1 MAQTAFPGC
10 NEPHPWYEE
19 MFRRNP
25 APKLLIDAE
34 TGAIVDANPAALDF
48 YGYSLERIR
57 ELAIEDINTLSADEV
72 RAEREKARR
81 EERRYFE
88 FQHRL
93 ASGEVRDV
101 KVYTGPVEMEGR
113 QYLHSIIHDVTDHA
127 RHHERQ
133 VAEALR
139 RILTE
144 LVYEAPTPGLLFE
157 RVCRIVTEEAGFRL
171 AWIGRVDE
179 AGWLRP
185 EAWHGDA
192 TDYLEGLILS
202 RDAERPE
209 GEGPGGQSLRMG
221 EPRVFQDLERE
232 PSMAYWRERARS
244 LGLKGVAALPFREG
258 GRVTGALL
266 VYAPEPDYFTEDI
279 IDLLRQAAH
288 AIGFALESYH
298 HDQERQRTEQE
309 LSDSEQRYRSII
321 TAMAE
326 GVALHGPDGA
336 IVAVNPAAQR
346 ILGLSEAQILG
357 RDSMDPGWRAITE
370 DGRDFPGEQHPAM
383 VSLHTGQEVRGRVMG
398 IEDPRRGTRWISI
411 NSEPLRDETGTVGA
425 VATFADITEQRETE
439 RSRDQLV
446 RILEATPD
454 FVSIAEPDGTVL
466 YVNEGGRRLLG
477 LPPTQG
483 ELGDSIPREIREH
496 ETAGKWGHP
505 PWAAAIINREG
516 IPAAMERGYWEG
528 ETALVDVHGREIPVS
543 QVILAHRDERGEVTR
558 MSTIMRDISQQ
569 KELQQALEQRQQTL
583 RRLQDITGDPGQGL
597 EEKLAG
603 ILRLGAEIFG
613 LPYGILSHVEGEDY
627 WIRQATSPDDSLAAG
642 QHFEL
647 GLTYCTH
654 TLAANGPVGFY
665 RASESTIREHPCFR
679 TRQLEAYLGVPVRVG
694 TEIYGTLNFSRP
706 EAREPYSDFEWELL
720 KLMGQWASYELTREA
735 NRHALERERNLFI
748 GGPTVVF
755 QWQPDGAHTITYV
768 SPNVADNLGY
778 RPEELRGRPYLE
790 LVHPADRERMAE
802 EWRHMARAEQAS
814 HEQEYRLLTRDG
826 RERWVQDF
834 TVADR
839 DEEGTLASYQ
849 GYLLDITARRELEAD
864 QRLLA
869 TAFHTSQALLITDAD
884 GRIERVNPAFTAIT
898 GYSPE
903 EAIGANPRIL
913 ASGIHDKAFY
923 AELWRQLEAV
933 GHWEGE
939 IWNRRKNGEIYPE
952 WESISAVLDEKGRVE
967 HYVAVSHD
975 ISEQKRLE
983 AELERM
989 ATHDRL
995 TGIFNRAKLYELLE
1009 TAREE
1014 YERYGTPFSVI
1025 MFDID
1030 HFKLVN
1036 DTYGHS
1042 AGDGVLRELTQRVQ
1056 STLRETDH
1064 FGRWGGEEFLI
1075 LTGHVDRAGALH
1087 LAERIREVVADRPF
1101 RVAGTVTVS
1110 LGVAEFREGESLE
1123 HLEERADEALYTAK
1137 RNGRNQARVA
1147 REDAAGQE

>member
-1 MAQTAFPGC
+1 MAQTPPRGFDES
-10 NEPHPWYEE
+10 NPWYEE

-34 TGAIVDANPAALDF
+34 TGAIADANPAALDF
-48 YGYSLERIR
+48 YGYSLEEIR
-57 ELAIEDINTLSADEV
+57 ERAIEDINTLSAAEV

-93 ASGEVRDV
+93 ASGELRDV
-101 KVYTGPVEMEGR
+101 KVYTGPVELGGR

-139 RILTE
+139 RVLTE

-185 EAWHGDA
+185 EAWHGEA
-192 TDYLEGLILS
+192 TDYLEGLVLS

-209 GEGPGGQSLRMG
+209 GEGPGGQSLRTG

-232 PSMAYWRERARS
+232 PSMEYWRERARS
-244 LGLKGVAALPFREG
+244 RGLKGVAALPFREG

-266 VYAPEPDYFTEDI
+266 VYAPDTHYFTEDI
-279 IDLLRQAAH
+279 ISLLRQASH
-288 AIGFALESYH
+288 AIGFALDSYH
-298 HDQERQRTEQE
+298 HDRERQRTEQE

-346 ILGLSEAQILG
+346 ILGLSEDQILG

-370 DGRDFPGEQHPAM
+370 AGRDFPGDQHPAT
-383 VSLHTGQEVRGRVMG
+383 VSLHTGREVRGQVMG
-398 IEDPRRGTRWISI
+398 IEDPQRGTRWISI
-411 NSEPLRDETGTVGA
+411 NSEPLRDENGTVGA
-425 VATFADITEQRETE
+425 VATFTDITEQREAE

-454 FVSIAEPDGTVL
+454 FVSIARPDGTVL

-477 LPPTQG
+477 LPPSQG
-483 ELGDSIPREIREH
+483 GPGDDIPEAIRDH
-496 ETAGKWGHP
+496 ETAGEWGHP
-505 PWAAAIINREG
+505 PWAAEIINRDG

-543 QVILAHRDERGEVTR
+543 QVILAHRDERGEITR

-569 KELQQALEQRQQTL
+569 KGLQQALEVRQRAL
-583 RRLQDITGDPGQGL
+583 RRLQDITGDPHSGF

-603 ILRLGAEIFG
+603 ILRLGAEVFG
-613 LPYGILSHVEGEDY
+613 LPYGILSHIEGEDY
-627 WIRQATSPDDSLAAG
+627 WIRQATSPGGILAAG
-642 QHFEL
+642 QHFQL
-647 GLTYCTH
+647 GLTYCVH
-654 TLAANGPVGFY
+654 TLEANGPVGFY

-679 TRQLEAYLGVPVRVG
+679 SQQLEAYLGVPVREG
-694 TEIYGTLNFSRP
+694 SEIYGTLNFSRP

-720 KLMGQWASYELTREA
+720 KLMGQWVSYELTREA

-755 QWQPDGAHTITYV
+755 QWQPDDQRTIRYV
-768 SPNVADNLGY
+768 SPNVARNFAYTPASLKGRSFVELLHPDDRWRVVTESSYLSGMKDNY
-778 RPEELRGRPYLE
+778 
-790 LVHPADRERMAE
+790 
-802 EWRHMARAEQAS
+802 
-814 HEQEYRLLTRDG
+814 EQEYRLLAGDG
-826 RERWVQDF
+826 SVRWIHEF
-834 TVADR
+834 TVPNR
-839 DEEGTLASYQ
+839 DENGAVEGYQ
-849 GYLLDITARRELEAD
+849 GYLLDNTARRELEAE

-869 TAFHTSQALLITDAD
+869 TAFHTSHAILITDAE
-884 GRIERVNPAFTAIT
+884 GTIERVNPAFTKIT
-898 GYSPE
+898 HYEAE
-903 EAIGANPRIL
+903 EVIGKTPRIL
-913 ASGIHDKAFY
+913 ASGHHDKTFY
-923 AELWRQLEAV
+923 ARLWRQLETT

-939 IWNRRKNGEIYPE
+939 IWNRRRDDEIYPQ
-952 WESISAVLDEKGRVE
+952 WESISAVRDEEGQVE
-967 HYVAVSHD
+967 HYVAVFHD

-983 AELERM
+983 AELERL

-995 TGIFNRAKLYELLE
+995 TGIYNRAKLYELLE

-1030 HFKLVN
+1030 HFKVIN
-1036 DTYGHS
+1036 DTHGHGV
-1042 AGDGVLRELTQRVQ
+1042 GDAVLREITRRV
-1056 STLRETDH
+1056 SSALRETDR

-1075 LTGHVDRAGALH
+1075 VAGHTDREHTVH
-1087 LAERIREVVADRPF
+1087 LAERVREVVAARPF
-1101 RVAGTVTVS
+1101 ESAGVVTAS
-1110 LGVAEFREGESLE
+1110 LGVAEMREEESLE
-1123 HLEERADEALYTAK
+1123 HLEERADKALYTAK
-1137 RNGRNQARVA
+1137 RNGRNQVCY
-1147 REDAAGQE
+1147 D